1 MAKKDKELEIDEEFG
16 AEATEETEEVEE
28 TVDSAE
34 EELEETEVSELEEEE
49 EKSQGRGDGH
59 RPVTDISDEKQAA
72 YEEHELEKT
81 VPGRGHL
88 FRIPKKHLHEAT
100 ELNEA
105 EIFSFAIG
113 DVQRELY
120 NHERTEGVF
129 DILKYAIMGY
139 RVSLKRQGRKEDII
153 AGQLTQE
160 EKQAAADGGL
170 LDRP

>member
-1 MAKKDKELEIDEEFG
+1 MAKRDKELEIDEEFG
-16 AEATEETEEVEE
+16 AGVVEE
-28 TVDSAE
+28 PEDSVE
-34 EELEETEVSELEEEE
+34 KELEEAELPEQEEQIL
-49 EKSQGRGDGH
+49 QGRGDGY

-72 YEEHELEKT
+72 FEEHELEKT

-120 NHERTEGVF
+120 NYERTEGVF

-153 AGQLTQE
+153 AGQLTAE

>member
-1 MAKKDKELEIDEEFG
+1 MAKRDKELEIDEEFG
-16 AEATEETEEVEE
+16 AGVVEE
-28 TVDSAE
+28 PEDSVE
-34 EELEETEVSELEEEE
+34 KELEEAELPEQEEQIL
-49 EKSQGRGDGH
+49 QGRGDGH

-72 YEEHELEKT
+72 FEEHELEKT

-120 NHERTEGVF
+120 NYERTEGVF

-153 AGQLTQE
+153 AGQLTAE